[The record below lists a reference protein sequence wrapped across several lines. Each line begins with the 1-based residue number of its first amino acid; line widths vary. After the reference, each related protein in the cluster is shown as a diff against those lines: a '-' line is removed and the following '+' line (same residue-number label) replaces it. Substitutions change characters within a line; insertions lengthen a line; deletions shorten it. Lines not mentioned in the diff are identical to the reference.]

1 MSSPET
7 AQPPPKPEVRQKP
20 TIPLKPLNGTSDTP
34 PTDKDTKDAPSRNS
48 GNVLK
53 IISRFNQPDVQP
65 LSGTAGGAAHSRDSK
80 KKTKRPP
87 TIKPRRSKV
96 SVPPQ
101 VTSDQA
107 PPLPLKRRQTLNRE
121 GIAAGLT
128 EGEPA
133 VPDVSD
139 GGRSAPDGKEVEVKS
154 GRLNV
159 EQNPSPVPE
168 PQCEKNCSCI
178 CHLQRPGMK
187 LVWVSISEKEE
198 EEEEEEKQ
206 DEETVKDEEEDEEQK
221 SEEEDGESDGGEPDE
236 GENENDAEAEA
247 EAEAED
253 GESETCPSESSE
265 DGCSQD
271 KPPRMNKI
279 RFKATLDLIEGQ
291 LRRRSDP
298 GPEVVLTS
306 FNSLQQVN
314 SSLNKAHSVSEEESI
329 YEVVIHEMIPYKDIS
344 DKPSSTPQIQITKPP
359 RSSKIINDEQSPPAI
374 PPRVP
379 MEPNR
384 VLRALR
390 RSRPVPLPQP
400 PVRSLSPKST
410 SSEQSPPN
418 SPQLHRMPLLP
429 PPKAKRMSSQSQS
442 LKEDEDDG
450 STAGDAEK
458 KEDQKPSVTRQKS
471 LDMEAHMPEE
481 FLYQIYT
488 ETYISREIRR
498 QTVCRN
504 ISKTSADFQG
514 DDWHPRSKSS
524 CSTGTVTGA
533 DTGENRS
540 SPIQSSI
547 KQNTLWQDLPSVK
560 ESGILQKL
568 TPEECKYQESMFE
581 VMTSEVSYLRSLR
594 VLTEHFLES
603 RELNDTLIVLDKKTL
618 FSNILRI
625 REVSE
630 KFLKDLENRLDESL
644 VVSDICD
651 IISYHAQH
659 NFPAY
664 IDYVRNQIYQDKT
677 YSTLMQTNTQF
688 ATVISRL
695 QESPRC
701 QRLPFMSFLL
711 LPFQRIT
718 RIKIL
723 VENIL
728 KRTVEGTDKE
738 ESASKALSAVSK
750 IIEECNTQVG
760 KMKQM
765 EELIEIN
772 KMLEFDKLKAVP
784 IISQTRFLEKRGE
797 LLEVAKGGTLFN
809 LKPKFT
815 PVCLFL
821 FNDLLVL
828 ANKKGSERY
837 VVIDHA
843 HRSLVQVQAL
853 GENPSLENCF
863 SISLLEN
870 HQGRM
875 MERLIKAPS
884 QSDMHRWLAAFP
896 NPEDPNREQE
906 EVIYEDWD
914 CPQVQCIEQYVAKQ
928 TDELNLEPPE
938 IINVIRKTNEGW
950 YEGIRLSDG
959 QKGWFPVANV
969 VEITNEHVRRR
980 NLRERYRVMRAASAV
995 THKTRTLP

>member
-7 AQPPPKPEVRQKP
+7 AQPPPKPEVKQKP

-198 EEEEEEKQ
+198 EEEEEKQ
-206 DEETVKDEEEDEEQK
+206 DEET
-221 SEEEDGESDGGEPDE
+221 

-329 YEVVIHEMIPYKDIS
+329 YEVVIHE
-344 DKPSSTPQIQITKPP
+344 ITKPP
-359 RSSKIINDEQSPPAI
+359 RSSKIINDVQSPPAI

-379 MEPNR
+379 IEPNR

-418 SPQLHRMPLLP
+418 SPQLHRTPLLP

-442 LKEDEDDG
+442 LKAEDEDDG

-533 DTGENRS
+533 DTGETRS
-540 SPIQSSI
+540 SPIPSSI

-677 YSTLMQTNTQF
+677 YSTLIE
-688 ATVISRL
+688 ISL
-695 QESPRC
+695 IFPTLICVLMNNHSV
-701 QRLPFMSFLL
+701 LHNNLLNFFLL
-711 LPFQRIT
+711 LSILYTYINYIMTLFSTYSKTTSVPTTHYYQTSLKFQAIWERKRGLQLCINLYFVLSQMRNT
-718 RIKIL
+718 T
-723 VENIL
+723 VFNL
-728 KRTVEGTDKE
+728 KYYV
-738 ESASKALSAVSK
+738 L
-750 IIEECNTQVG
+750 Q
-760 KMKQM
+760 
-765 EELIEIN
+765 
-772 KMLEFDKLKAVP
+772 LKAVP

-828 ANKKGSERY
+828 ANKKGVQLTAVLNSSRVNNLNFLSLNKTY
-837 VVIDHA
+837 FPKRTHITCVVYKTDRQTDRHFIYPEGNLGIIFLMCETPKTPD
-843 HRSLVQVQAL
+843 QVVVHH
-853 GENPSLENCF
+853 F
-863 SISLLEN
+863 
-870 HQGRM
+870 R
-875 MERLIKAPS
+875 
-884 QSDMHRWLAAFP
+884 
-896 NPEDPNREQE
+896 
-906 EVIYEDWD
+906 D
-914 CPQVQCIEQYVAKQ
+914 CPQVQCTEQYVAKQ